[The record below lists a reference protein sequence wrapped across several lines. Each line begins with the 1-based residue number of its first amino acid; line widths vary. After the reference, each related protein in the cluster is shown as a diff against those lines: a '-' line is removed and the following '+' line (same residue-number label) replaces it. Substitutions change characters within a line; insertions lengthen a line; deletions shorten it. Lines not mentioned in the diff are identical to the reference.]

1 MKTLNIT
8 EIIEENKLLKEINKN
23 LEKENKILL
32 HYILILEKEDFKNE

>member
-1 MKTLNIT
+1 MKVLNIT

-32 HYILILEKEDFKNE
+32 HYILILEKEEIKNE

>member
-23 LEKENKILL
+23 LESENEKLL
-32 HYILILEKEDFKNE
+32 NYIYILESVKND

>member
-23 LEKENKILL
+23 LEKENEKLL
-32 HYILILEKEDFKNE
+32 NYIYVLESVKND

>member
-23 LEKENKILL
+23 LESENEKLL
-32 HYILILEKEDFKNE
+32 NYIYILESQKND

>member
-23 LEKENKILL
+23 LEKENEKLL
-32 HYILILEKEDFKNE
+32 NYIYILESVKND

>member
-23 LEKENKILL
+23 LESENEKLL
-32 HYILILEKEDFKNE
+32 TYIYILESQKND

>member
-23 LEKENKILL
+23 LESENEKLL
-32 HYILILEKEDFKNE
+32 NYIYILES